1 MKILSNF
8 QMKTEPKTET
18 DLFSLCSGRFNCPG
32 STSNIQLGFNIFK
45 LYLQNQGIIF
55 LTKLD
60 FSHAFM
66 LIEDQY
72 TQRMTLLNQNV
83 LSISWRQG
91 RRKNPVK
98 LDGLLFSKFDE
109 FEETGKLWL
118 PNTTQEPQISVRSM
132 TTDPESKITLISLMG

>member
-1 MKILSNF
+1 
-8 QMKTEPKTET
+8 
-18 DLFSLCSGRFNCPG
+18 
-32 STSNIQLGFNIFK
+32 
-45 LYLQNQGIIF
+45 
-55 LTKLD
+55 
-60 FSHAFM
+60 M

-72 TQRMTLLNQNV
+72 TQRMTLLNPNV

-98 LDGLLFSKFDE
+98 LDGLLLSKFDE

-132 TTDPESKITLISLMG
+132 TTDPESKITLIQPFSRTRPHSFSILAQILSFPGTHPGSTIFR

>member
-1 MKILSNF
+1 
-8 QMKTEPKTET
+8 
-18 DLFSLCSGRFNCPG
+18 
-32 STSNIQLGFNIFK
+32 
-45 LYLQNQGIIF
+45 
-55 LTKLD
+55 
-60 FSHAFM
+60 M

-72 TQRMTLLNQNV
+72 TQRMTLLNPNV

-98 LDGLLFSKFDE
+98 LDGLLLSKFDE

-132 TTDPESKITLISLMG
+132 TTDPESKITLISLMGQRKIGETNLDISTTNTTYCNDNRE

>member
-1 MKILSNF
+1 
-8 QMKTEPKTET
+8 
-18 DLFSLCSGRFNCPG
+18 
-32 STSNIQLGFNIFK
+32 
-45 LYLQNQGIIF
+45 
-55 LTKLD
+55 
-60 FSHAFM
+60 M

-132 TTDPESKITLISLMG
+132 TTDPESKITLISLMGQRKIGETNLDISTTNTTYCNDNRE